1 MLHIC
6 EFQFYSSSEP
16 SLNLLKSKRFAQ
28 FMFISATY
36 YHSKDP
42 YAMYV
47 YGMPI
52 IFYSIRETVVNQSV
66 LQIHPY

>member
-1 MLHIC
+1 
-6 EFQFYSSSEP
+6 
-16 SLNLLKSKRFAQ
+16 
-28 FMFISATY
+28 MFISATY